1 MTELSAN
8 ISGIMTAL
16 LLIMFVGICVWS
28 WSSRR
33 KPGFDEMSQLPL
45 EDDNI
50 QDIKEEAL

>member
-33 KPGFDEMSQLPL
+33 KPAFDEMSKLPL

-50 QDIKEEAL
+50 NDIKEEAL